1 MKSLL
6 KTLSFGAAAVIVTVL
21 VVATI
26 LENLFGSPFAIENIY
41 HSPWFIALWALLAV
55 TATAYILRTQR
66 RVSLILLHASFVVVL
81 LGAFV
86 SFLTSKRGD
95 MAISQGGVPASMFE
109 TSDGTLQKMPFRMQL
124 ADVDTKYSDNGTVSG
139 YSVSIMADG
148 ILHTL
153 SLNTPVKINGYQFCI
168 KGVDEEG
175 VSLLV
180 AYDPYGRPISYLGYA
195 MVFLSFLM
203 LFFDR
208 QSGFKALLQQ
218 VKGESGNVKVAG
230 KREQRKSLLLLC
242 RAGAGSSARSAV
254 KAENGKRKARF
265 ALAFCSECSRGSSTR
280 SVVKGESGKLVST
293 SFYLLV
299 LSVFLCILWYGR
311 GVFSAASGAEA
322 LLLLAVV
329 LTLLAV
335 VLRRVGQFVLLSRLL
350 VVVAAMFF
358 VVAALGLDGDSDV
371 QPILRTP
378 LLSIHVTTIII
389 AYALL
394 ACTAVNAVIALCRK
408 DAKKGAQQALLGR
421 LLLYPA
427 TMLLATGIFI
437 GAVWANLS
445 WGRYWGWDPKEVW
458 ALITLLVCSMGFHS
472 HSLRFISKP
481 VAFHIFCIVAFLAV
495 LFTYFGV
502 SYLLGGL
509 HSYA

>member
-1 MKSLL
+1 MKQLL
-6 KTLSFGAAAVIVTVL
+6 KIVSFGCIGVLVTVL
-21 VVATI
+21 IAATLI
-26 LENLFGSPFAIENIY
+26 DNVYGLSFAVGQIY

-55 TATAYILRTQR
+55 TATAYILRSQR

-109 TSDGTLQKMPFRMQL
+109 MSDGTLQKLPFRMQL

-139 YSVSIMADG
+139 YSVSIMADST
-148 ILHTL
+148 LHTL

-168 KGVDEEG
+168 KGVNEEG

-180 AYDPYGRPISYLGYA
+180 SYDPYGNPISYLGYA
-195 MVFLSFLM
+195 MVFLSFLT

-208 QSGFKALLQQ
+208 QSGFKALLYK
-218 VKGESGNVKVAG
+218 VKGESGKVKAAG
-230 KREQRKSLLLLC
+230 KREQRKSLPLLC
-242 RAGAGSSARSAV
+242 RAGAGSSTRSAV

-265 ALAFCSECSRGSSTR
+265 ALAFCSECSRGSSAR
-280 SVVKGESGKLVST
+280 SAVKAESGKLVST

-299 LSVFLCILWYGR
+299 LSVFLCLLWYYR
-311 GVFSAASGAEA
+311 GVFPAASGAEA
-322 LLLLAVV
+322 LLLLAVA
-329 LTLLAV
+329 LTLLVFALRRMGQSV
-335 VLRRVGQFVLLSRLL
+335 LLRRVLL
-350 VVVAAMFF
+350 VVAGIVALIAIVGFEW
-358 VVAALGLDGDSDV
+358 DSEV

-378 LLSIHVTTIII
+378 LLGVHVTTIII

-394 ACTAVNAVIALCRK
+394 AGAAVNALIALCTK
-408 DAKKGAQQALLGR
+408 DEKRRTQQALLGR

-427 TMLLATGIFI
+427 TMLLASGIFI

-458 ALITLLVCSMGFHS
+458 ALVTLLVCSIGFHS

-481 VAFHIFCIVAFLAV
+481 VAFHIFCLVAFLAV
-495 LFTYFGV
+495 LFTYYGV
-502 SYLLGGL
+502 SFLLGGL
-509 HSYA
+509 HSYV